1 MEKTAFFMIF
11 HEFENFFE
19 RVFALNN
26 FFSFSKKITF
36 WGEHLKK
43 KTWQIKFFQIYSRQ
57 RLKKIGFFM
66 NLFLKNEIDAQ
77 RIDFWSWTVFMKNG
91 FLGATSADWIHDL
104 RGSKVPKW
112 LFPFDSRSLERFDHV
127 S

>member
-1 MEKTAFFMIF
+1 MFF

-43 KTWQIKFFQIYSRQ
+43 KTCQIKFFQIYSKQ
-57 RLKKIGFFM
+57 RPKKTRFLKSLFFKIYKNLKKMHRESIFEVGWF
-66 NLFLKNEIDAQ
+66 
-77 RIDFWSWTVFMKNG
+77 S
-91 FLGATSADWIHDL
+91 
-104 RGSKVPKW
+104 
-112 LFPFDSRSLERFDHV
+112 
-127 S
+127 

>member
-1 MEKTAFFMIF
+1 MIF

-43 KTWQIKFFQIYSRQ
+43 KTGQIKFFQIYSRQ
-57 RLKKIGFFM
+57 QLKKIGFFM

-77 RIDFWSWTVFMKNG
+77 RIDFWSWAVFMKNR
-91 FLGATSADWIHDL
+91 FLGATSAD
-104 RGSKVPKW
+104 
-112 LFPFDSRSLERFDHV
+112 
-127 S
+127 